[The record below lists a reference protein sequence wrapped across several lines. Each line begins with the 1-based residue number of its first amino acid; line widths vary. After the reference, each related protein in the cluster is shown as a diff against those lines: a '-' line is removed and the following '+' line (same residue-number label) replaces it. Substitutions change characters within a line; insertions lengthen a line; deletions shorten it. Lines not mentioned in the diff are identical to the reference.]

1 VSVCIGCGHTYE
13 PGARRCSNCGA
24 DLLAQPQ
31 GITQSDVF
39 WAVLKAGLALLAMQ
53 VLIGIALAFWFIR

>member
-1 VSVCIGCGHTYE
+1 
-13 PGARRCSNCGA
+13 
-24 DLLAQPQ
+24 
-31 GITQSDVF
+31 VF